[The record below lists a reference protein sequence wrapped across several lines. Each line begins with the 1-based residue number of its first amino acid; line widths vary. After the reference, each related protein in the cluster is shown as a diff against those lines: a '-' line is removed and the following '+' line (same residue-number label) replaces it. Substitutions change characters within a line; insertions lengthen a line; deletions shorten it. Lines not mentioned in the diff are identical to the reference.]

1 MKTFTKIGLPWACS
15 LCAIFYLG
23 LTLGHQTDQQQVSKV
38 PKNPQKNESYEE
50 NQIVPKFEK
59 NGKLDKSTADKKTEQ
74 KADNELTDPELP
86 PNLIRIMEGGDI
98 IERMGAY
105 LDALRAMDEGNV
117 IEVVNAFEALPKGYG
132 RHLEMK
138 LLMRSW
144 AAIDPEAALAYAN
157 KTLDPKSEKR
167 FGISEVLAGWA
178 NLDPKSAI
186 AWARSNHSGKNPG
199 DNPLLVGV
207 IRGIAEK
214 SLGAADQIFRE
225 LPEGNA
231 RWQAATFLAQKYSD
245 AGIEQAIEWANQFPE
260 EDEKFRQSILG
271 QIGGRLAYQD
281 ISATAQWVQSM
292 KEDKAALTV
301 MDNLLIHWANKDA
314 GSAAKWVSELSDDNK
329 RIHGMQQLTSR
340 WSLTDPVATA
350 EWLNTFPPS
359 PKLDP
364 VVKEFVNR
372 ISTRDPEGAAGWAMS
387 IVDPGTKEK
396 AVKKA
401 LAAWERVDPEKAKLW
416 QQTNAPEIK

>member
-1 MKTFTKIGLPWACS
+1 MNTFTKIGLPWACS
-15 LCAIFYLG
+15 LGAVFYLG
-23 LTLGHQTDQQQVSKV
+23 LTLGHKTERQDLIKAHFPLQQ
-38 PKNPQKNESYEE
+38 NESFREDLIAQKSE
-50 NQIVPKFEK
+50 PNGTLEIASGDNNPK
-59 NGKLDKSTADKKTEQ
+59 Q

-98 IERMGAY
+98 IEKMGAY
-105 LDALRAMDEGNV
+105 LDALRAMDKGNV
-117 IEVVNAFEALPKGYG
+117 LNVVSAFEALPKGYG

-144 AAIDPEAALAYAN
+144 STIDPEAALAYAN
-157 KTLDPKSEKR
+157 QKLDPKSEKR

-178 NLDPKSAI
+178 NKDAESAI
-186 AWARSNHSGKNPG
+186 AWAKSNHSSKNPG

-207 IRGIAEK
+207 IRGIAEQ
-214 SLGAADQIFRE
+214 SLDKADQIFRE

-245 AGIEQAIEWANQFPE
+245 AGIEKAIEWANQFPE
-260 EDEKFRQSILG
+260 KDENFRQSILG

-314 GSAAKWVSELSDDNK
+314 NSAAKWVSELPEDNK
-329 RIHGMQQLTSR
+329 RLHGMQQLASR

-359 PKLDP
+359 QKLDP
-364 VVKEFVNR
+364 VVNEFVNR
-372 ISTRDPEGAAGWAMS
+372 ISTRDPEGAAGWAIS
-387 IVDPGTKEK
+387 IVDPSLKEK

-401 LAAWERVDPEKAKLW
+401 ISAWERVDPEKAKLW
-416 QQTNAPEIK
+416 QQTNVPEIK

>member
-38 PKNPQKNESYEE
+38 PRNPQKNESYEE

-59 NGKLDKSTADKKTEQ
+59 NGKLDKSPSDKKTEQ
-74 KADNELTDPELP
+74 KAENELTDPELP

-245 AGIEQAIEWANQFPE
+245 AGIDQAIEWANQFPE

-271 QIGGRLAYQD
+271 QIGGRLEYQD

-314 GSAAKWVSELSDDNK
+314 VSAAKWVSELSDDN
-329 RIHGMQQLTSR
+329 
-340 WSLTDPVATA
+340 
-350 EWLNTFPPS
+350 
-359 PKLDP
+359 
-364 VVKEFVNR
+364 
-372 ISTRDPEGAAGWAMS
+372 
-387 IVDPGTKEK
+387 
-396 AVKKA
+396 
-401 LAAWERVDPEKAKLW
+401 
-416 QQTNAPEIK
+416 